1 MPDNRFEEKI
11 YLYLSGE
18 LNRAEKEQFEN
29 RINIDPLLKQEYE
42 NIRDFLENTKPD
54 KKFELG
60 EETFERMIKK
70 AAGKKSFLEKFSH
83 FIEIFLKDSEP
94 SSSFSFRLALGG
106 GLTIAAIALLIIFSQ
121 PGSIEKDFQNIFDW
135 EGDAVTEKIETV
147 EDKFNAIEIEDYK
160 DFVVKQVSEDDW
172 IYTVNEISNKISKLK
187 RELNEE
193 TL

>member
-1 MPDNRFEEKI
+1 MPDNRFEDKI

-18 LNRAEKEQFEN
+18 LNRSEKEQFEN

-42 NIRDFLENTKPD
+42 NIRDFLENTKHD
-54 KKFELG
+54 EKFELG
-60 EETFERMIKK
+60 EETFEKMIGK
-70 AAGKKSFLEKFSH
+70 AVGEKSFFEKVSNILER
-83 FIEIFLKDSEP
+83 LLRDTAP

-106 GLTIAAIALLIIFSQ
+106 GLTIAAVILLLIFSQ

-147 EDKFNAIEIEDYK
+147 EDKFNAIEVEDYK
-160 DFVVKQVSEDDW
+160 NFVVKQVSEDDW
-172 IYTVNEISNKISKLK
+172 IYTVNEISDKISKLE

>member
-1 MPDNRFEEKI
+1 MPDNRFEDKI

-54 KKFELG
+54 EKFELG
-60 EETFERMIKK
+60 EETFEKMIGRAVGGGEFFEKV
-70 AAGKKSFLEKFSH
+70 SNLLER
-83 FIEIFLKDSEP
+83 LLRDTAP

-106 GLTIAAIALLIIFSQ
+106 GLTIAAVTLLIIFSQ

-135 EGDAVTEKIETV
+135 EGGAVTEKIETV

-160 DFVVKQVSEDDW
+160 DFVVKQISEDDW
-172 IYTVNEISNKISKLK
+172 IYTVNEISNKISKLE